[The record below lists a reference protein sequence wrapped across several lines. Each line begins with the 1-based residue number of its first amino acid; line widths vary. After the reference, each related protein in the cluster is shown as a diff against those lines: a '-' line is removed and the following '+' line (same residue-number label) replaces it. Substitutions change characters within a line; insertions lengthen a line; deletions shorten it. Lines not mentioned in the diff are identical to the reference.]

1 MPQIKRPEEEL
12 QPGSP
17 VKMKIKS
24 LRGLEVCCAAPVGLQ
39 GHLHATQLVDLG
51 ELGDDGV
58 TPLDTVARKGTLEA
72 RILRMK
78 RRAGEDKKAKIWHLE
93 LTCRPSLMGAL
104 GLKDSSEYESALVK
118 WPILTEGMKVAAAV
132 QSIQKSHLWM
142 EVGSGIKGR
151 VALLDCSTDLA
162 ALKSPGEHF
171 HVGQVFTARVL
182 RVKSAQKELDLSLL
196 PTKQSRSIARLSK
209 IQDGA
214 TAAILQLPGKQWGA
228 AHVTELFDVWAKNP
242 QQRLKVGTYYEVA
255 ILDRGEGGEGGE
267 GEGGEAP
274 SKRIEVSLRPSLV
287 RGAKIAAEEQ
297 RPSSAKDLQ
306 LKQKIS
312 GYVVT
317 AGPQGVFV
325 ALSRSLTGRIK
336 LKALSETHILPEAVP
351 KIHPPGSLITD
362 MTVIYISET
371 GKVELSLRTDDGLT
385 AEQLSVG
392 DIVSGRVKKV
402 EPYGLFVRLD
412 NSRTDAFIHRSEIS
426 DSASTTVDSY
436 KVGTKIA
443 QAKVLKIEGQKIGL
457 TIKPS
462 NFSAEDVEEDGS
474 DSDDVQEL
482 LAAAREKMKG
492 KKRKKGKTDETLED
506 EEVETPVTKAP
517 KVKAKKRKQ
526 PEKVEENVAF
536 LQFFL
541 SRSN

>member
-1 MPQIKRPEEEL
+1 
-12 QPGSP
+12 
-17 VKMKIKS
+17 
-24 LRGLEVCCAAPVGLQ
+24 
-39 GHLHATQLVDLG
+39 
-51 ELGDDGV
+51 
-58 TPLDTVARKGTLEA
+58 
-72 RILRMK
+72 
-78 RRAGEDKKAKIWHLE
+78 
-93 LTCRPSLMGAL
+93 
-104 GLKDSSEYESALVK
+104 
-118 WPILTEGMKVAAAV
+118 
-132 QSIQKSHLWM
+132 
-142 EVGSGIKGR
+142 
-151 VALLDCSTDLA
+151 
-162 ALKSPGEHF
+162 
-171 HVGQVFTARVL
+171 
-182 RVKSAQKELDLSLL
+182 
-196 PTKQSRSIARLSK
+196 
-209 IQDGA
+209 
-214 TAAILQLPGKQWGA
+214 
-228 AHVTELFDVWAKNP
+228 
-242 QQRLKVGTYYEVA
+242 
-255 ILDRGEGGEGGE
+255 
-267 GEGGEAP
+267 
-274 SKRIEVSLRPSLV
+274 
-287 RGAKIAAEEQ
+287 
-297 RPSSAKDLQ
+297 
-306 LKQKIS
+306 
-312 GYVVT
+312 VT